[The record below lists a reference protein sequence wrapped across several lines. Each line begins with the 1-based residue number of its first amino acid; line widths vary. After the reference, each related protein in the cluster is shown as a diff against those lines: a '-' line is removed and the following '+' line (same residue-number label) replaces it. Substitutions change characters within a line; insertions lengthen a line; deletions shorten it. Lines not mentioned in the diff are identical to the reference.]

1 MPNIDEDV
9 SVTKVFVGD
18 DVFGIDERVQKNVA
32 AKILGVSESKVNR
45 LVKDGSIT
53 FVKYG
58 RSQQSKIVFR
68 VRDLLD
74 YLNTIMIGA

>member
-1 MPNIDEDV
+1 MTNIDEGV

-53 FVKYG
+53 YVKYG
-58 RSQQSKIVFR
+58 RSQQSKIVFL

>member
-1 MPNIDEDV
+1 MTNIDEDV

-32 AKILGVSESKVNR
+32 AKILGVSESKINR
-45 LVKDGSIT
+45 LVRDGAIT
-53 FVKYG
+53 YVKYG
-58 RSQQSKIVFR
+58 RTQQSKIVFL